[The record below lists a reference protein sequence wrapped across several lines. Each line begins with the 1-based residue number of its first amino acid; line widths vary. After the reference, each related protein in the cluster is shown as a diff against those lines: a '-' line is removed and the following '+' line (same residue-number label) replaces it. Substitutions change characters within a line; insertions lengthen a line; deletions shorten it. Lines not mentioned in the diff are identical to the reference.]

1 MNEVLSKLRSDE
13 VVVLVFL
20 SGGVLIALTA
30 IVAHHWRRLRQL
42 EIETALKQTLLQ
54 KGMNAE
60 EIERVVN
67 ATQGATYADTPPVT
81 TLNDKQLEAKIA
93 ADLAAHGVSTNLI
106 EKALEAVMGAGSD
119 TKRAV
124 AEMVPQMIEN
134 GTDDDLIL
142 TAIQTL
148 CRADAHAL
156 PAR

>member
-13 VVVLVFL
+13 LAVLLFL
-20 SGGVLIALTA
+20 SIGALIALTA

-42 EIETALKQTLLQ
+42 EIETALKQALLQ

-67 ATQGATYADTPPVT
+67 ATQGAAHAGTPPVT

-93 ADLAAHGVSTNLI
+93 ADLAAYGVAADRI
-106 EKALEAVMGAGSD
+106 EQALEAVMGAGSD

-124 AEMVPQMIEN
+124 AEIVPQMIEN
-134 GTDDDLIL
+134 GTDEGLIL

-156 PAR
+156 PAC